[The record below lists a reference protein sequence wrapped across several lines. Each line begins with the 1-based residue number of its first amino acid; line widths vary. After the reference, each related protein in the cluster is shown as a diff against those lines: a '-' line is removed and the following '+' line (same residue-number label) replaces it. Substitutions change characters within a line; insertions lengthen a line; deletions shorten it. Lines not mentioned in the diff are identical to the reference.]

1 MGYKL
6 FKRGIGMKHNAA
18 VLAINGTK
26 LYYEESGSGETL
38 ILLHAHSFDLRMWD
52 SQVEELA
59 QHYRVIR

>member
-1 MGYKL
+1 
-6 FKRGIGMKHNAA
+6 MKHNAA